1 MNKEKMMLT
10 FDCRVTKNGNLKLT
24 KQAQDILGVS
34 EGDTVRVSVY
44 GDGVRIPQEIL
55 DTAGL
60 DADGNLEIYADD
72 GVVVVQEADED
83 E

>member
-1 MNKEKMMLT
+1 MLT

-24 KQAQDILGVS
+24 KQAQEILGVS
-34 EGDTVRVSVY
+34 EGDTVKVSVY
-44 GDGVRIPQEIL
+44 GDGVHIPQEVL
-55 DTAGL
+55 DSAGL
-60 DADGNLEIYADD
+60 DADGNLEIYADE

>member
-1 MNKEKMMLT
+1 MMLT

>member
-1 MNKEKMMLT
+1 MLT

-24 KQAQDILGVS
+24 KQTQDILGVS
-34 EGDTVRVSVY
+34 EGDTVKVSVY
-44 GDGVRIPQEIL
+44 GDGIRIPQEIL

>member
-1 MNKEKMMLT
+1 MLT
-10 FDCRVTKNGNLKLT
+10 FDCKVTKNGNLKLT

-34 EGDTVRVSVY
+34 EGDTVKVSVY
-44 GDGVRIPQEIL
+44 GDGFRIPQEIL

-60 DADGNLEIYADD
+60 DADGNLEIYADE

>member
-1 MNKEKMMLT
+1 MLT

-24 KQAQDILGVS
+24 KQTQDILGVS
-34 EGDTVRVSVY
+34 EGDTVKVSVY
-44 GDGVRIPQEIL
+44 GAGIRIPQEIL

>member
-1 MNKEKMMLT
+1 MLT

-24 KQAQDILGVS
+24 KQAQEILGVS
-34 EGDTVRVSVY
+34 EGDTVKVSVY

>member
-1 MNKEKMMLT
+1 MLT
-10 FDCRVTKNGNLKLT
+10 FDCKVTKNGNLKLT

-34 EGDTVRVSVY
+34 EGDTVKISVY
-44 GDGVRIPQEIL
+44 GDGICIPQEIL

>member
-1 MNKEKMMLT
+1 MLT

-34 EGDTVRVSVY
+34 EGDTVKISIY
-44 GDGVRIPQEIL
+44 GDGIRIPQEIL

-60 DADGNLEIYADD
+60 DVDGKLEIYADE
-72 GVVVVQEADED
+72 GIVVVQEADKD

>member
-1 MNKEKMMLT
+1 MLT

-24 KQAQDILGVS
+24 KQTQKILGVS
-34 EGDTVRVSVY
+34 EGDTVKVSIY
-44 GDGVRIPQEIL
+44 GDGIRIPQEIL

>member
-1 MNKEKMMLT
+1 MMLT

-34 EGDTVRVSVY
+34 EGDTVKVSVY

>member
-1 MNKEKMMLT
+1 MLT

-24 KQAQDILGVS
+24 KQTQDILGVS
-34 EGDTVRVSVY
+34 EGDTVKVSVY
-44 GDGVRIPQEIL
+44 GDGIRIPQEIL
-55 DTAGL
+55 NTAGL

>member
-1 MNKEKMMLT
+1 MLT
-10 FDCRVTKNGNLKLT
+10 FDCRVTKNGNQKLT

-44 GDGVRIPQEIL
+44 GDGIRIPQEIL

-60 DADGNLEIYADD
+60 DADGNLEIYADE

>member
-1 MNKEKMMLT
+1 MLI

-24 KQAQDILGVS
+24 KQTQDILGVS
-34 EGDTVRVSVY
+34 EGDTVKVSVY
-44 GDGVRIPQEIL
+44 GDGIRIPQEIL

>member
-1 MNKEKMMLT
+1 MLT

-24 KQAQDILGVS
+24 KQTQDILGVS
-34 EGDTVRVSVY
+34 EGDTVNVSVY
-44 GDGVRIPQEIL
+44 GDGIRIPQEIL

>member
-1 MNKEKMMLT
+1 MLT

-24 KQAQDILGVS
+24 KQTQDILGVS
-34 EGDTVRVSVY
+34 EEDTVKVSVY
-44 GDGVRIPQEIL
+44 GDGIRIPQEIL

>member
-1 MNKEKMMLT
+1 MNKEKAMLT
-10 FDCRVTKNGNLKLT
+10 FDCKVTKNGNLKLT
-24 KQAQDILGVS
+24 KQAQEILGVS
-34 EGDTVRVSVY
+34 EGDTVKVSVY

-72 GVVVVQEADED
+72 GIVVVQEADED

>member
-1 MNKEKMMLT
+1 MLT

-24 KQAQDILGVS
+24 KQTQDILGVS
-34 EGDTVRVSVY
+34 EGDTVKVSVY
-44 GDGVRIPQEIL
+44 GDGIRIPQEIL

-60 DADGNLEIYADD
+60 DADGTLEIYADD

>member
-1 MNKEKMMLT
+1 MRIDGRAAVAGDKQQLVTALRVEGKAVELEMLLAC
-10 FDCRVTKNGNLKLT
+10 DDLACRAANDRGHTL
-24 KQAQDILGVS
+24 I
-34 EGDTVRVSVY
+34 
-44 GDGVRIPQEIL
+44 

>member
-1 MNKEKMMLT
+1 MLT

-24 KQAQDILGVS
+24 KQTQKILGVS
-34 EGDTVRVSVY
+34 EGDTVKVSIY
-44 GDGVRIPQEIL
+44 GDGIRIPQEIL

-72 GVVVVQEADED
+72 GVVVVQEADEN

>member
-1 MNKEKMMLT
+1 MLT

-24 KQAQDILGVS
+24 KQTQDILGVS
-34 EGDTVRVSVY
+34 EGDTVKVSVY
-44 GDGVRIPQEIL
+44 GDSIRIPQEIL

>member
-1 MNKEKMMLT
+1 MLT

-24 KQAQDILGVS
+24 KQAQEILGVTA
-34 EGDTVRVSVY
+34 GDTVRVSVY
-44 GDGVRIPQEIL
+44 GDGIRIPQEIL

-60 DADGNLEIYADD
+60 DADSNLEIYADN
-72 GVVVVQEADED
+72 GIVIVQEADGD

>member
-1 MNKEKMMLT
+1 MLT

-24 KQAQDILGVS
+24 KQTQDILGVS
-34 EGDTVRVSVY
+34 EGDTVKVSVY
-44 GDGVRIPQEIL
+44 GDGIRIPQEIL

-60 DADGNLEIYADD
+60 VADGNLEIYADD

>member
-1 MNKEKMMLT
+1 MLT
-10 FDCRVTKNGNLKLT
+10 FDCRITKNGNLKLT
-24 KQAQDILGVS
+24 KQTQDILGVS
-34 EGDTVRVSVY
+34 EGDTVKVSVY
-44 GDGVRIPQEIL
+44 GDGIRIPQEIL

>member
-1 MNKEKMMLT
+1 MLT

-24 KQAQDILGVS
+24 KQTQDILCVS
-34 EGDTVRVSVY
+34 EGDTVKVSVY
-44 GDGVRIPQEIL
+44 GDGIRIPQEIL

>member
-1 MNKEKMMLT
+1 MLT

-24 KQAQDILGVS
+24 KQTQDILGVS
-34 EGDTVRVSVY
+34 EGDTVKVSVY
-44 GDGVRIPQEIL
+44 GDGIRIPQEIL

-72 GVVVVQEADED
+72 GVVVVQEADDD

>member
-1 MNKEKMMLT
+1 MLT

-24 KQAQDILGVS
+24 KQTQDILGVS
-34 EGDTVRVSVY
+34 EGDTVKVSVY
-44 GDGVRIPQEIL
+44 GDGLRIPQEIL

-72 GVVVVQEADED
+72 GVVEVQEADED

>member
-1 MNKEKMMLT
+1 MNKEKAMLT
-10 FDCRVTKNGNLKLT
+10 FDCKVTKNGNLKLT

-34 EGDTVRVSVY
+34 EGDTVKVSVY

>member
-1 MNKEKMMLT
+1 MLT
-10 FDCRVTKNGNLKLT
+10 FDCKVTKNGNLKLT

-34 EGDTVRVSVY
+34 EGDTVKVSVY

-55 DTAGL
+55 DTVGL

-83 E
+83 A

>member
-1 MNKEKMMLT
+1 MLT
-10 FDCRVTKNGNLKLT
+10 FDCKVTKNGNLKLT
-24 KQAQDILGVS
+24 KQAQEILGVS
-34 EGDTVRVSVY
+34 EGDTVKVSVY
-44 GDGVRIPQEIL
+44 GDGVSIPQEIL

>member
-1 MNKEKMMLT
+1 MLT

-24 KQAQDILGVS
+24 KQTQEILGVT
-34 EGDTVRVSVY
+34 EGDTVKVSVY
-44 GDGVRIPQEIL
+44 GDGIRIPQEIL

>member
-1 MNKEKMMLT
+1 MLT

-24 KQAQDILGVS
+24 KQTQKILGVS
-34 EGDTVRVSVY
+34 EGDTVKVSIY
-44 GDGVRIPQEIL
+44 GDGIRIPQEIL

-72 GVVVVQEADED
+72 GVVVVQEANED

>member
-1 MNKEKMMLT
+1 MLT

-34 EGDTVRVSVY
+34 EGDTVKVSVY
-44 GDGVRIPQEIL
+44 GDGFRIPQEIL

-60 DADGNLEIYADD
+60 DADGNLEIYADE

>member
-1 MNKEKMMLT
+1 MLT
-10 FDCRVTKNGNLKLT
+10 FDCKVTKNGNLKLT
-24 KQAQDILGVS
+24 KQAQEILGVS
-34 EGDTVRVSVY
+34 EGDTVKVSVY
-44 GDGVRIPQEIL
+44 GDGIRIRQEIL

>member
-1 MNKEKMMLT
+1 MNKEKAMLT
-10 FDCRVTKNGNLKLT
+10 FDCKVTKNGNLKLT

-34 EGDTVRVSVY
+34 EGDTVKVSVY

-55 DTAGL
+55 DTVGL

-83 E
+83 A

>member
-1 MNKEKMMLT
+1 MLT
-10 FDCRVTKNGNLKLT
+10 FDCMVTKNGNLKLT

>member
-60 DADGNLEIYADD
+60 DADGNLEIFADD

>member
-1 MNKEKMMLT
+1 MLT

-24 KQAQDILGVS
+24 KQTQKILGIS
-34 EGDTVRVSVY
+34 EGDTVKVSIY
-44 GDGVRIPQEIL
+44 GDGIRIPQEIL

>member
-1 MNKEKMMLT
+1 M
-10 FDCRVTKNGNLKLT
+10 VTKNGNLKLT